1 MVFVCFAHS
10 GIQYIT
16 VFLFPVQIQTI
27 PGSCQ
32 SVTQSGAGR
41 ENSMAALGLVL
52 EFLRLKCKFNRK
64 IKDIIFWNIF
74 SFLQKA

>member
-52 EFLRLKCKFNRK
+52 EFLKLKCKFYGK
-64 IKDIIFWNIF
+64 IKEFYILEYF
-74 SFLQKA
+74 